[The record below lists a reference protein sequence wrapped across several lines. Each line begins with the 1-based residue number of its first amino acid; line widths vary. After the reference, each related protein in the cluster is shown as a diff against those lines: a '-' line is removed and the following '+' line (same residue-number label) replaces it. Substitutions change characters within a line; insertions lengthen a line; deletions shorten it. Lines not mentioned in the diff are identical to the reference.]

1 MQVVLLCR
9 GSFYTCNEDL
19 LEKPSGNYSCGK
31 VYDEAKKIHHNNTGI
46 QFLIFSKFLSDY
58 NKILLLHVHTRRLIP
73 KIIELIALT
82 LALVF

>member
-46 QFLIFSKFLSDY
+46 QFLIFSKCSSL
-58 NKILLLHVHTRRLIP
+58 T
-73 KIIELIALT
+73 IIKYFCCTYEEAYS
-82 LALVF
+82 